1 MNVRR
6 HLSIIWSVR
15 LLAPVLLAAAI
26 VISYFASSLLPRAY
40 EARATLYV
48 GQSLS
53 DPDLGYNGI
62 LASQF
67 LARTYAQLA
76 NTRPLL
82 SRVIADLALPLTPE
96 ALAPKVTTEV
106 PDQGTLLYV
115 IARDSTA
122 DGAAAIANGVAR
134 HLQALAPASNASAAA
149 SDQQRVAQL
158 DAAIAVAEKQL
169 LDLLAI
175 DNRSPQQDQELAAA
189 QDRLSTLSAARSS
202 LVNTLPGLSPN
213 TLSLVEAAIAPTS
226 PIAPSRTVIV
236 AAAAALALLL
246 SITFAY
252 VRDAW
257 RSSEASNSGAT
268 VRGFLPP
275 ALRGRTSPPDPV
287 ARPKP

>member
-1 MNVRR
+1 MDVRR

-15 LLAPVLLAAAI
+15 LLATVLVAAAML
-26 VISYFASSLLPRAY
+26 ISYLASSLLPRVY

-67 LARTYAQLA
+67 LAQTYAQLA

-82 SRVIADLALPLTPE
+82 SSVITDLRLPMTPE

-115 IARDSTA
+115 NARDGTA
-122 DGAAAIANGVAR
+122 AGAAAIANGIAS
-134 HLQALAPASNASAAA
+134 HLQALAPSTDSTADA
-149 SDQQRVAQL
+149 SDKQRLAQL
-158 DAAIAVAEKQL
+158 DAAIAGAEKQM

-175 DNRSPQQDQELAAA
+175 DNRSAGQEQQLAAA

-213 TLSLVEAAIAPTS
+213 TLSLVEAAIPPAS
-226 PIAPSRTVIV
+226 PIAPSRTLIV
-236 AAAAALALLL
+236 AVAAALAIALA
-246 SITFAY
+246 ITFAY

-257 RSSEASNSGAT
+257 GSPFNPLSPGVAT
-268 VRGFLPP
+268 RGFIQ
-275 ALRGRTSPPDPV
+275 GRSRPSPPDPV